1 MDTVGDLL
9 IGLLFV
15 CGTTALSL
23 AVYFAARLAVRN
35 RPFDKHPEMASAMV
49 TRIGALH
56 ALILALV
63 FAQEMA
69 NYQRLAVQMANE
81 ASAVA
86 DVFNDAGRYDP
97 VALAGLRQE
106 MVDYLGFVVDA
117 EWSSLGRGDG
127 LDAKA
132 WSAWEAAY
140 SSALDLTPQ
149 TPRQS
154 SLRDHMLA
162 QLHAI
167 ASARDLRELNGT
179 GSLIGLFWF
188 AALTGV
194 VLIAVGYYSHPPQR
208 HNLVLMSLFSA
219 YTGVILFLIYAF
231 SNPYSAPG
239 ALSPDPL
246 IELRAQLQS
255 EVTP

>member
-1 MDTVGDLL
+1 MDLL
-9 IGLLFV
+9 NDIFIGVLFIG
-15 CGTTALSL
+15 GTIALSL
-23 AVYFAARLAVRN
+23 AVYFVARLAVRN
-35 RPFDKHPEMASAMV
+35 RPMDKHPEMASAMV

-56 ALILALV
+56 GLILALV

-69 NYQRLAVQMANE
+69 NYQRLEVQMANE

-97 VALAGLRQE
+97 VALASVRSN

-117 EWSSLGRGDG
+117 EWAALGRGEN
-127 LDAKA
+127 LDAQA

-140 SSALDLTPQ
+140 SSVLDLTPH
-149 TPRQS
+149 TGREA

-188 AALTGV
+188 AALSGV
-194 VLIAVGYYSHPPQR
+194 VLIAVGYYSYQPQR

-239 ALSPDPL
+239 VLRPDPL
-246 IELRAQLQS
+246 IELRGELQS
-255 EVTP
+255 GATP